1 MLEEEFWRSLNPT
14 PPDLI
19 FNSEYLIARW
29 RIFSST
35 WKKDVDAGY
44 TFTKVRQRMHRRLMK
59 FTARMIGSKID
70 D

>member
-29 RIFSST
+29 RIFNIT
-35 WKKDVDAGY
+35 WKKDREAGY
-44 TFTKVRQRMHRRLMK
+44 TFQKIRQRMQRRLIR
-59 FTARMIGSKID
+59 FTERIKVRGV
-70 D
+70 